1 MTTTLFLI
9 LHLGLADIIDIV
21 FVAAIIYFLFRW
33 IKDSSAVNIL
43 IAILFILILRVI
55 AIVLDLK
62 MMSALLGTIL
72 DVGVL
77 ALVVIFQP
85 EIRRFLNKLGRGAKP
100 SKGNRILRRLFN
112 AKNTSQILAD
122 DIDEICKACEEM
134 GQQKTGAL
142 IVLPNNEPVN
152 DIVETGDIIDAKIS
166 KRLIMNIFFKN
177 SPLHDG
183 AMIISGD
190 RILAARCTLPMT
202 ERSIPAQYGMRHKA
216 AVGMSERSGVDV
228 IVVSEETGGI
238 SLIRGGEFT
247 KIESV
252 HTLKQ
257 LLTKTDDGHQTGE

>member
-1 MTTTLFLI
+1 MTTPLFII
-9 LHLGLADIIDIV
+9 LHMGLADIIDIV
-21 FVAAIIYFLFRW
+21 FVATILFFLFRW

-43 IAILFILILRVI
+43 IAILIIILMRVMAI
-55 AIVLDLK
+55 ALDLK

-85 EIRRFLNKLGRGAKP
+85 EIRRFLNKFGREAKS
-100 SKGNRILRRLFN
+100 SKANQIIRKLLN
-112 AKNTSQILAD
+112 KSTSQIYAD
-122 DIDEICKACEEM
+122 DVDQICKACEEM

-142 IVLPNNEPVN
+142 IVLLNNESLDDVV
-152 DIVETGDIIDAKIS
+152 DTGDIIDAKIS

-183 AMIISGD
+183 AMIIAGD
-190 RILAARCTLPMT
+190 RIVAARCTLPIT

-216 AVGMSERSGVDV
+216 AVGMSESSDADV

-252 HTLKQ
+252 HTLKH
-257 LLTKTDDGHQTGE
+257 LLTKIDDGHQTGE